1 MSLII
6 PLLLPK
12 SRCPALMLTDNLVD
26 SAPIEMKFTVK
37 SIGQEIN
44 VVFVWND
51 KLSDCLDEVIVQ
63 RFCLM

>member
-44 VVFVWND
+44 VVFV
-51 KLSDCLDEVIVQ
+51 
-63 RFCLM
+63 